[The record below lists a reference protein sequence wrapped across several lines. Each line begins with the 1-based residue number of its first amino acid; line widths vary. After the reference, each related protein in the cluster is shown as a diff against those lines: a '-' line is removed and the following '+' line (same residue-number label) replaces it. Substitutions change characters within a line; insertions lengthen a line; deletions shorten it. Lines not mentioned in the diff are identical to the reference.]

1 MTTMTSVSISEFCLG
16 VVILGAG
23 LSTRMGRPK
32 LLLPWRDTSVLGH
45 ALQTWAGLDAGQIA
59 VVCATG
65 APEIHAELDRLRF
78 DSADRIMNPQ
88 PEEGMFSSIQCAARW
103 SNWRSSLSHFAIV
116 LGDQPHLRRKTL
128 GQLLDFAAANPQKIC
143 QPLRGRRRRHPVI
156 LPCGAFLK
164 LRATVAGDLNLFL
177 NSTPE
182 LLAGLELE
190 DAGLDLDVDSPA
202 DYERAKALA
211 DSC

>member
-1 MTTMTSVSISEFCLG
+1 MTTMTSLSSSEFGLG
-16 VVILGAG
+16 VVILAAG

-32 LLLPWRDTSVLGH
+32 LLLPWRGTSVLGH
-45 ALQTWAGLDAGQIA
+45 LLQTWAGLDVGQIA

-65 APEIHAELDRLRF
+65 TPEIHAELDRLRF
-78 DSADRIMNPQ
+78 DSADRIMNPK
-88 PEEGMFSSIQCAARW
+88 PEEGMFGSIQCAAQW
-103 SNWRSSLSHFAIV
+103 PGWRSSLSHFAIV

-143 QPLRGRRRRHPVI
+143 QPLRGGRRRHPVI
-156 LPCGAFLK
+156 LPRAAFMK
-164 LRATVAGDLNLFL
+164 LRATVAGDLNQFL
-177 NSTPE
+177 NSAPE
-182 LLAGLELE
+182 LLAGLEME
-190 DAGLDLDVDSPA
+190 DAGLDLDMDSPA